1 MDEIQGKF
9 NKLLL
14 KTIRDKH
21 LEYSICDNFTN
32 LIETRMVFIEA
43 HKHLSGQQKK
53 NFALA
58 SMKLIVQ
65 IKISNEV
72 VKETLIPLEQL
83 VPARKPF

>member
-1 MDEIQGKF
+1 
-9 NKLLL
+9 
-14 KTIRDKH
+14 
-21 LEYSICDNFTN
+21 
-32 LIETRMVFIEA
+32 MVYMEA
-43 HKHLSGQQKK
+43 HKHLPGQQKK
-53 NFALA
+53 NFVLA